1 MHYNTYYLL
10 WFSGFK
16 KHFFL
21 IIIFLNMIIAINICH
36 FHTCFKMGIM

>member
-1 MHYNTYYLL
+1 MDYNTYYLL

-21 IIIFLNMIIAINICH
+21 IIIFLNMINICH